1 MKRQKITNYLK
12 TGILL
17 FGVSLML
24 WNCQKNNEI
33 NELYDVSVNKKLDY
47 TLEKIGYSKLIT
59 DQEIKKAL
67 PKIKQRFSEGKKQ
80 NRQSKKTPQISENF
94 TIITDSIHKIITKDV
109 ITWAFK
115 IETPVLKNSDFENFL
130 VKKYNEKFSY
140 FLVSYKKDL
149 ETKYKKATLYLIS
162 KESLNL
168 DNLNLAR
175 KGDYLMDD
183 NTNGG
188 GGPCEGDIYTEIK
201 SCDKGGYHTAK
212 YCCQHYGGIHGC
224 SNSKPCD
231 YTCTGTDVVTIID
244 FTNCFNGGSLG
255 PDNIPD
261 YNPSDNDNTQNGD
274 SGMSNSGGSTSSN
287 GGTVIT
293 SPVTLECDNCSNSQ
307 SLISYLNLTDQTQI
321 DWVNDA
327 NNNNIITELSSFIA
341 FNNNSDEAINF
352 VRLAINALISYTSTD
367 YPGSNEGLP
376 FEWWKNENLIENH
389 PFFNQN
395 PYNIWRKL
403 TTKEKEIFK
412 LYPAA
417 AIILNRNKTIAEQS
431 TISYYGT
438 NGLNDNSDAFRHAY
452 FNALNSREM
461 GKWLAKKLS
470 DGHESETPIIWSLEV
485 QMDLFNNNI
494 GHQAGHNYS
503 NYNDIQMGNLIK
515 SKINNGLGRYLNP
528 INIYDSNFWDNPLT
542 LLSGDGTHGISST
555 TTLTPT
561 Y

>member
-1 MKRQKITNYLK
+1 
-12 TGILL
+12 
-17 FGVSLML
+17 ML

-352 VRLAINALISYTSTD
+352 AIQAINALIEGVIVDSGISDFVDKEPVKDFMGVVSDFKILLDNSPRGVGRFKGTKAGDYLKSLGETKFNFKQMRPLPTQTGLFNSKKGRYIYTKKGGWIDMAHFLFYAGKAYKYKIAGKANPIGEAVQDGYRQELSDLLVAKHSAYSYEDLPSD
-367 YPGSNEGLP
+367 KFGAEFAVNYFNSNSSLTFSEQLANYLNNILKAAMP
-376 FEWWKNENLIENH
+376 LDAPN
-389 PFFNQN
+389 
-395 PYNIWRKL
+395 YNNTPNNDSRNAP
-403 TTKEKEIFK
+403 TEI
-412 LYPAA
+412 
-417 AIILNRNKTIAEQS
+417 NKT
-431 TISYYGT
+431 T
-438 NGLNDNSDAFRHAY
+438 
-452 FNALNSREM
+452 
-461 GKWLAKKLS
+461 
-470 DGHESETPIIWSLEV
+470 
-485 QMDLFNNNI
+485 
-494 GHQAGHNYS
+494 
-503 NYNDIQMGNLIK
+503 
-515 SKINNGLGRYLNP
+515 NP
-528 INIYDSNFWDNPLT
+528 IYT
-542 LLSGDGTHGISST
+542 Q
-555 TTLTPT
+555 
-561 Y
+561 